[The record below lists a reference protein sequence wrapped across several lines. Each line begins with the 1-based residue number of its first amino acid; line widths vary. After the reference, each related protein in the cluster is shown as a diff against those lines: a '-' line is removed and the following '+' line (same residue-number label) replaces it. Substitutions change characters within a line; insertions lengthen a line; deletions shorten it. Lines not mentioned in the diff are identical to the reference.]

1 MFSKIFI
8 FYMLFIY
15 VYKSFSTMLEEEHQM
30 SECLAFCEWL
40 DLLWLPSC
48 ALWCLLVQWSG
59 SRFWMITVVGRR
71 YGEYVYKLV
80 NFLLNVPLA
89 LQKCLF

>member
-40 DLLWLPSC
+40 DLL
-48 ALWCLLVQWSG
+48 
-59 SRFWMITVVGRR
+59 
-71 YGEYVYKLV
+71 
-80 NFLLNVPLA
+80 
-89 LQKCLF
+89 